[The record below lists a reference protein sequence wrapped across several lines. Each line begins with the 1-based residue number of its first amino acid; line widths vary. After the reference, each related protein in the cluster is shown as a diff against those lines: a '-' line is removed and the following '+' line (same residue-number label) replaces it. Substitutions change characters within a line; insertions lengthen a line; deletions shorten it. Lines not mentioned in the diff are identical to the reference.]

1 MDVLNELKKAKL
13 VAIMRGIP
21 SDKAVETVEA
31 MKKGGVYCCEVT
43 FNQKTTD
50 HSETLKSIELIKK
63 TFGDEVLV
71 GAGTVLTVEQVE
83 LAHKAGAAYMISPDT
98 NPEVIKRTKELGCIS
113 IPGAMTPTEIMT
125 AWNCGADIVKV
136 FPAGDL
142 GTSYIKAISAPISHV
157 PLIAV
162 GGVNTKNAR
171 DFLDAGYIG
180 LGIGSAL
187 ANKKLVEAGKFD
199 EITKV
204 AEEYAAAVK

>member
-1 MDVLNELKKAKL
+1 MDILNELKKAKL

-21 SDKAVETVEA
+21 SEKAVETVEA
-31 MKKGGVYCCEVT
+31 MKKGGIYCCEVT
-43 FNQKTTD
+43 FDQKAAD
-50 HSETLKSIELIKK
+50 YSETLKSIELIKK

-83 LAHKAGAAYMISPDT
+83 LAFKAGAAYMISPDT
-98 NPEVIKRTKELGCIS
+98 NPEDIKRTKELGAVS